1 MRDRIAVGFTTTY
14 AIIAYHHNNV
24 VSAHGE
30 VYSIQHYD
38 NVIKFVSPYH
48 LCCSFALLKWAFS
61 FLVEF
66 KQKETIFSSLKLKK
80 RNDKTKTI
88 NLKFSDINVCFVI
101 KGLMVLLWLWYL
113 TPLSTLC

>member
-1 MRDRIAVGFTTTY
+1 
-14 AIIAYHHNNV
+14 
-24 VSAHGE
+24 

-38 NVIKFVSPYH
+38 NVIKFVSD
-48 LCCSFALLKWAFS
+48 LRQVDEWAFS

-66 KQKETIFSSLKLKK
+66 KQKDTIFSSLKLKK

-101 KGLMVLLWLWYL
+101 KGKL
-113 TPLSTLC
+113 TAMKYC